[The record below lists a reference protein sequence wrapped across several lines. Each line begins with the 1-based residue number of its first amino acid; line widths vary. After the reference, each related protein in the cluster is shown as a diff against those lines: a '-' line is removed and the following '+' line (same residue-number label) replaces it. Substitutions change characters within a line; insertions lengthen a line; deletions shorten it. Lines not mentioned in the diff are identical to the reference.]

1 MNDRLE
7 VASQMSESMSYQGD
21 PEQHEMGERLG
32 VASQMSE
39 SMSHQGNQEQHE
51 MENVKRKGTIY
62 VKKNVYIKS
71 NLLF

>member
-7 VASQMSESMSYQGD
+7 VT
-21 PEQHEMGERLG
+21 
-32 VASQMSE
+32 SQMSE
-39 SMSHQGNQEQHE
+39 SMSHQGNPEQHE

>member
-21 PEQHEMGERLG
+21 P
-32 VASQMSE
+32 
-39 SMSHQGNQEQHE
+39 EQHE